1 LLRHR
6 RPLTFRTRAELY
18 SQLSTLEA
26 AGLPFERAMGLLS
39 LSGEGQVRLQDMRS
53 HLANGLVPASAGERA
68 AVFTKLEARLIQAAF
83 NAGSPSAMYRR
94 LADYCTDR
102 AMQLSTMKA
111 RLMLPGAIFFMSLL
125 LAPLPALVGGSIGLF
140 GFVWAVVKPLAL
152 LAGLFYAVR
161 WWFGAQAGDDAGG
174 RLRSLPLYGPI
185 AIRQN
190 LRDFLE
196 SLALL
201 LEAGVSMQD
210 ALPAAL
216 DTVQDAAIRRDLSR
230 LRPLVE
236 KGASLADGLRMLS
249 WTSNSRLIE
258 FVESGEAAGK
268 LPEML
273 KRYVALET
281 EAINGFYEQLAAWV
295 PRVVYAL
302 VALSVA
308 YSLIAGGGVTPRLRD
323 I

>member
-1 LLRHR
+1 MIRQR
-6 RPLTFRTRAELY
+6 RPLTFRTRAELF
-18 SQLSTLEA
+18 SQLSKLEA
-26 AGLPFERAMGLLS
+26 AGLPFERAMALLN
-39 LSGEGQVRLQDMRS
+39 LNGDGQIRLQDMRR

-68 AVFTKLEARLIQAAF
+68 GVFTKLEARLIQAAF
-83 NAGSPSAMYRR
+83 NAGSPAAMYQR
-94 LADYCTDR
+94 LADNCTDR

-111 RLMLPGAIFFMSLL
+111 RLMLPGVILLMSLV

-152 LAGLFYAVR
+152 LAGIFYSVR
-161 WWFGAQAGDDAGG
+161 WWFSAQSGDSASG
-174 RLRSLPLYGPI
+174 RLRRLPLYGPI
-185 AIRQN
+185 VIREN

-216 DTVQDAAIRRDLSR
+216 DTAQDAVIRRDLSR
-230 LRPLVE
+230 IRASVE
-236 KGASLADGLRMLS
+236 RGASLADCVRTVR
-249 WTSNSRLIE
+249 WTSDARLID

-281 EAINGFYEQLAAWV
+281 DAINVFYEQLAAWV

-302 VALSVA
+302 VVLSVA
-308 YSLIAGGGVTPRLRD
+308 YSLLVGGGVTPRLRD

>member
-1 LLRHR
+1 MSSAR
-6 RPLTFRTRAELY
+6 RALSFRLRAELY
-18 SQLSTLEA
+18 TQLSKLES
-26 AGLPFERAMGLLS
+26 AGLPFDRAMGLLS
-39 LSGEGQVRLQDMRS
+39 LTGEGQRRLQDMRR

-68 AVFTKLEARLIQAAF
+68 GVFTKLEAKLIQAAF
-83 NAGSPSAMYRR
+83 NAGSPSAMYQR

-111 RLMLPGAIFFMSLL
+111 RLLLPGAIFLMSLV

-140 GFVWAVVKPLAL
+140 GFVWAVVKPLL
-152 LAGLFYAVR
+152 LIAGLFYAVR
-161 WWFGAQAGDDAGG
+161 WWFGAQARDDASG
-174 RLRSLPLYGPI
+174 RLRRLPLYGPI
-185 AIRQN
+185 AIRQS

-216 DTVQDAAIRRDLSR
+216 DTVQDVAIRRDLSC

-236 KGASLADGLRMLS
+236 KGSSLADCLRTVK
-249 WTSNSRLIE
+249 WTSDSRLVE

-281 EAINGFYEQLAAWV
+281 EAINSFYEQLAAWV

-302 VALSVA
+302 VVLSVA

-323 I
+323 V